1 MAENSKKNLVKLAI
15 ITIAA
20 LIFFLWL
27 ANLRS
32 VFSEPVAQENILD
45 NFNKELDKSLKQ
57 AVEILGEEDSKED
70 FVDDLLKKASS
81 TKTTPSFNTEDSSNI
96 IKEDLSEIIKAASST
111 LNNSPENGYQIP
123 TPVKNT
129 DKNCPEYINCMPS
142 IGEARPCAIPPG
154 CEGITLIA
162 Y

>member
-1 MAENSKKNLVKLAI
+1 MAENNKKNLVKLVI
-15 ITIAA
+15 IAIAA

-32 VFSEPVAQENILD
+32 VFSEPVNQENILD

-57 AVEILGEEDSKED
+57 AAEILGEEGSKES
-70 FVDDLLKKASS
+70 FVDDLLEKASS
-81 TKTTPSFNTEDSSNI
+81 TKATSSLGIEDVSNN
-96 IKEDLSEIIKAASST
+96 IKEDLSEIIKTASST
-111 LNNSPENGYQIP
+111 LNSQE
-123 TPVKNT
+123 KNLN
-129 DKNCPEYINCMPS
+129 KNCPEYINCMPS
-142 IGEARPCAIPPG
+142 IGEARPCVIPPG

>member
-1 MAENSKKNLVKLAI
+1 MAENNKKNLVKLVI
-15 ITIAA
+15 IAIAA

-32 VFSEPVAQENILD
+32 VFSEPVNQENILD

-57 AVEILGEEDSKED
+57 AAEILGEEGSKES
-70 FVDDLLKKASS
+70 FVDDLLEKASS
-81 TKTTPSFNTEDSSNI
+81 TKATSSLDIEDVSNN
-96 IKEDLSEIIKAASST
+96 IKEDLSEIIKTASST
-111 LNNSPENGYQIP
+111 LNNLPEDNYQIP

-129 DKNCPEYINCMPS
+129 NKNCPEYINCMPS
-142 IGEARPCAIPPG
+142 IGEARPCVVPSG

>member
-15 ITIAA
+15 IAIAA

-32 VFSEPVAQENILD
+32 VFSGSAAQENILD
-45 NFNKELDKSLKQ
+45 NFNKELDKSFKQ
-57 AVEILGEEDSKED
+57 AAEMLDEEGNKDD

-81 TKTTPSFNTEDSSNI
+81 TKATSSLNIEDVSSD
-96 IKEDLSEIIKAASST
+96 IKENLSEIIKTASST
-111 LNNSPENGYQIP
+111 LNNLPEDNYQIP

-129 DKNCPEYINCMPS
+129 NKNCPEYINCMPS
-142 IGEARPCAIPPG
+142 IGEARPCVVPSG